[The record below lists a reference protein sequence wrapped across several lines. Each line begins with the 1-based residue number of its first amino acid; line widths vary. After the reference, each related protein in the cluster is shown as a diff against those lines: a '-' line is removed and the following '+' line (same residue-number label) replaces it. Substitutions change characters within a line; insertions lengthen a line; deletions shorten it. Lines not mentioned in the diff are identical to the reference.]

1 MRNRKFKTEQAGH
14 ALRAC
19 RGIFTAALLLNV
31 AIAISRSQTPPPAQ
45 LSDDESAVYTALFL
59 DVYQASK
66 SRPIILSDQTALGV
80 PPGMIAN
87 IPVQGLQTQKFLA
100 PISADAKQDYEDV
113 NHQSKKLLSPCRLA
127 PACITADIADL
138 APQVK
143 DDRAWRGFFKKHR
156 NTPGIVVVSRIGF
169 NKQHTEAVVYTG
181 NSCGTLCGQGEFV
194 WLVKRSGVWEIEDRT
209 TVWISTK

>member
-1 MRNRKFKTEQAGH
+1 MTGQGSGVSRMSRVI
-14 ALRAC
+14 C
-19 RGIFTAALLLNV
+19 V
-31 AIAISRSQTPPPAQ
+31 AVLVLFLAWPISSVQSQSVAE
-45 LSDDESAVYTALFL
+45 LSEDESAVYTALFA
-59 DVYQASK
+59 DIYQAAK
-66 SRPIILSDQTALGV
+66 GRPIVLSDQTALGV

-87 IPVQGLQTQKFLA
+87 IPVQGLQTQKFLS
-100 PISADAKQDYEDV
+100 PVSPEAKQDYEDA
-113 NHQSKKLLSPCRLA
+113 NHQSKKLPSPCHLA
-127 PACITADIADL
+127 PECFTADIADL

-169 NKQHTEAVVYTG
+169 NKSHTEGIVYTG

-194 WLVKRSGVWEIEDRT
+194 WLVKSSGGWAVKDRT